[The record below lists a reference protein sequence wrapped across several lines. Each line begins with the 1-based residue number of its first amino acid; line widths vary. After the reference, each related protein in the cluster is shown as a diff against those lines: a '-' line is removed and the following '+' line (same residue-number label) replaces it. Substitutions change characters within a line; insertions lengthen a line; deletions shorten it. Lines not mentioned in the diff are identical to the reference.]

1 MFPHLP
7 VLRDEA
13 LHKFLRGRNAA
24 AVGQRVEA
32 GLLQCGLP
40 DEGGVAQNARRAA
53 VCDEFTVAEDQRPL
67 GVFEHQVHVVGDH
80 HDRDALGVQPP
91 QELHD
96 VGVVAEILVTAINV
110 TSLRFLPAFSHAL
123 HIFAST
129 CCRFSCKSIM
139 YTLLLFYNQLVFFY
153 FTAV

>member
-1 MFPHLP
+1 MSII
-7 VLRDEA
+7 D
-13 LHKFLRGRNAA
+13 KFL
-24 AVGQRVEA
+24 
-32 GLLQCGLP
+32 
-40 DEGGVAQNARRAA
+40 
-53 VCDEFTVAEDQRPL
+53 
-67 GVFEHQVHVVGDH
+67 
-80 HDRDALGVQPP
+80 
-91 QELHD
+91 D
-96 VGVVAEILVTAINV
+96 VMRLNDDDY